1 MVHRRLTLSL
11 AAVFAALCR
20 YYRGGLKL
28 LPTVALPVAAHEL
41 SHVLALWLL
50 GRRITSFRLDA
61 QGFKLAYSD
70 DGSAHSDVM
79 IALAGPL
86 GGVLYALLADR
97 AGIDWLEQ
105 SAGVSLLLTAFNL
118 LPILPLDGGRVF
130 FTLCE
135 RHGADRL
142 YRAVGDILITLLL
155 VGGVVLAARQKSTVP
170 LAAALW
176 LMLLREDEEGLVKSG
191 RIG

>member
-1 MVHRRLTLSL
+1 MDRRRLRLSII
-11 AAVFAALCR
+11 AVFAALCL
-20 YYRGGLKL
+20 YCRGGLKL

-61 QGFKLAYSD
+61 QGFTIVCEGGGSMLSD
-70 DGSAHSDVM
+70 MM

-97 AGIDWLEQ
+97 TGINWLEQ
-105 SAGVSLLLTAFNL
+105 SAGLSLLLTAFNL

-130 FTLCE
+130 YALCE
-135 RHGADRL
+135 RHRADRL
-142 YRAVGDILITLLL
+142 YKTVSDMLITLLL
-155 VGGVVLAARQKSTVP
+155 ISGVVIAARQKSTVP

-176 LMLLREDEEGLVKSG
+176 LLLLREDEEGLVKRG